1 MRIQQGLKIKLFQSV
16 SWIANNDS
24 SPRKPILAKDESYG
38 SGLNINRYVSMA
50 ESEFEQK
57 NNRAIRHKSIFE
69 NKKSVGYDDLDYQIV
84 RDIKNANNQSFHIV
98 KEFNDF
104 K

>member
-1 MRIQQGLKIKLFQSV
+1 
-16 SWIANNDS
+16 
-24 SPRKPILAKDESYG
+24 
-38 SGLNINRYVSMA
+38 MA